1 MEGRRIRKMENLVKP
16 ETTPAIVGNGIDS
29 CHILHCIKWGNI
41 LPFMTRSPIC
51 YGNVKIV
58 AIPLNRKNGL
68 AFSENMSIMIDVGTM
83 KGEPIQANLD
93 NRKKLQKVKKKC

>member
-51 YGNVKIV
+51 YGNIKIV
-58 AIPLNRKNGL
+58 TILLNRK
-68 AFSENMSIMIDVGTM
+68 
-83 KGEPIQANLD
+83 KGVYKWWKVWYHLRRGKEIPKAHTEP
-93 NRKKLQKVKKKC
+93 

>member
-58 AIPLNRKNGL
+58 AIPLNRKKWL
-68 AFSENMSIMIDVGTM
+68 AISENMSIIIDVGTM

-93 NRKKLQKVKKKC
+93 N